1 MRYFV
6 AENKCLYVSSHKEGD
21 VAAFARAQEKSVK
34 LPYKPGR
41 GRIHLTLY
49 CFVKDSKQPGFNRA
63 RARLRSRRLGAFG
76 RFGKIDSSWGSG
88 RQLEHPTKR
97 ALLLRFDTEGKRS
110 PAVQFSILVYGKCPI
125 LRCTNRFF

>member
-49 CFVKDSKQPGFNRA
+49 C
-63 RARLRSRRLGAFG
+63 
-76 RFGKIDSSWGSG
+76 
-88 RQLEHPTKR
+88 
-97 ALLLRFDTEGKRS
+97 LLRIANSPVSTEH
-110 PAVQFSILVYGKCPI
+110 VQGCGHGG
-125 LRCTNRFF
+125 